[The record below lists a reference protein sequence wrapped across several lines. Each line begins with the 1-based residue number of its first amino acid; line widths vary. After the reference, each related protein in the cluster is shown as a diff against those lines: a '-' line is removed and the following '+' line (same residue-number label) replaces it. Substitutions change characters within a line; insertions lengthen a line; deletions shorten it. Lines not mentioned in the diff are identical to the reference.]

1 MTKEAK
7 ATAIKNKLDNAYASK
22 SHTHGNLQNDGK
34 VGTSNNANKNVVTDS
49 NGEITTENKP
59 TIPSASST
67 TPSADTTN
75 GSVGSGT
82 TWAKAD
88 HTHPKSSLYA
98 TSDHTHSGYL
108 TSSDISG
115 KIDTAGTGLSKSGTT
130 LNHSNSVTAQTSTA
144 LKKIKYD
151 AQGHITG
158 TDSVAAGDLPS
169 HTHNYATTSDVDTEI
184 ESYFNQINSQAGAY
198 EYILNLVYP
207 VGSIYMSV
215 NSTSPA
221 TLFGGTW
228 TQLTNTFLYASTT
241 ADTDA
246 TTATAGSKDAV
257 VVEHTHNFNQSFGN
271 HYNGG
276 GIQKINRTTW
286 VEDNSSSIYFAI
298 QNTGVS
304 GTDKNMPPYMKVY
317 MWKRTG

>member
-1 MTKEAK
+1 MTKYSDK
-7 ATAIKNKLDNAYASK
+7 ATSIKNKLDNTY
-22 SHTHGNLQNDGK
+22 
-34 VGTSNNANKNVVTDS
+34 ANKS
-49 NGEITTENKP
+49 
-59 TIPSASST
+59 
-67 TPSADTTN
+67 
-75 GSVGSGT
+75 
-82 TWAKAD
+82 
-88 HTHPKSSLYA
+88 
-98 TSDHTHSGYL
+98 HTHSGYL

-169 HTHNYATTSDVDTEI
+169 HTHNYATTSDIDIEI

-221 TLFGGTW
+221 VLFGGSW

-241 ADTDA
+241 ADTSA
-246 TTATAGSKDAV
+246 TTATAGEAN
-257 VVEHTHNFNQSFGN
+257 HTLTTNEMPSHSHTFMRPPFGWN
-271 HYNGG
+271 EYQDGGDIISGTVAKKYVDQLATSSIGG
-276 GIQKINRTTW
+276 GAAHN
-286 VEDNSSSIYFAI
+286 
-298 QNTGVS
+298 
-304 GTDKNMPPYMKVY
+304 NMPPYMKVY